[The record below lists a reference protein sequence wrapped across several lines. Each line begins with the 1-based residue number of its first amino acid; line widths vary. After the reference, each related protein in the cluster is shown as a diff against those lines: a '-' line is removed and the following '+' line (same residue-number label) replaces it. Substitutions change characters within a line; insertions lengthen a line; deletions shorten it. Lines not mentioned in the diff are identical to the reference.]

1 MKNSEFVHLHV
12 HTAYSLLDGA
22 IRVKDLLAQA
32 QAFGMNAVAITDHG
46 SLFGVLDFYQK
57 ATAAGIKPLL
67 GCELY
72 VAPGSRQEKTGK
84 GDNYHLVVLA
94 ENNEGYHNL
103 IRLVTRAHQE
113 GFYYRPRVDKELLQE
128 LNRGLIALSSCLH
141 GEVSRH
147 LLNENVEA
155 AETSARK
162 YAEIFKDR
170 FYLEVQANNLP
181 EQLKVNEAL
190 LNLGP
195 KWGLPVV
202 ATNDVHYLRPE
213 DARAHDVLLCI
224 QTGKTVNTS
233 GRMKFQTD
241 QLYFKSPEEMAQA
254 FPYPEVLAASGEI
267 AARCQVTLEL
277 GTYNF
282 PVFPVPEGESMD
294 ALMIRGAKAGLQE
307 RLAAPSTHPRLAE
320 ADYWQRLEYET
331 DILVKMGYAGYF
343 LVVADI
349 INYARKRQI
358 PLGPGRGSAAGSLVA
373 YALGITDLD
382 PLAYGLFFERFLNP
396 ERLSPP
402 DIDVDFCYER
412 RGEIIEYVSK
422 TYGWPNV
429 AHITTFGSMK
439 TRQVIRDVG
448 RALEVPYPEVDK
460 IAKLVPEKLNITL
473 EQSLAAEPRLR
484 ELQDNNPVVADILA
498 VARVLEGLPR
508 HASTHASAVV
518 IADRP
523 LIEYLPLYKGSK
535 GEQVTQFD
543 MKGVEKV
550 GLVKFDFLGLRTLT
564 VINQAVRLIR
574 RSHDPDFDIRTIPL
588 DDPATFALLQE
599 ANTAGVF
606 QLESTGMRL
615 LMARLKPTGFEDIIA
630 LVALYRPGP
639 MESGMHD
646 DFVRRKHGESRV
658 EYFLP
663 QMEPI
668 LKETYGVIL
677 YQEQVMQIAAAVS
690 GFSLAE
696 ADLLRRAMGKKDPA
710 VMAAQR
716 DRFVSGA
723 AANGVPKGKANELF
737 TLIEKFAGYGFNK
750 SHSAAYALVAYQTAY
765 LKAHYPL
772 EFLAAV
778 LNSEI
783 HNTTAMAKHIMEARE
798 EGIALLPPDINRSDR
813 DFTVENGKVRFGL
826 AGVKNVGV
834 GAIHDILEARR
845 AGPFQSFRDVLERI
859 NLGKVNRKV
868 LEALIQAGAFDNL
881 QPRRSRL
888 MAGLEGAL
896 EKVSNQKRLLATKQM
911 SMFGGLPEAQED
923 DWLPEAQPWD
933 KSMKLAR
940 EKQALGVYVT
950 GHPLDAYRSRLKAQ
964 IKITTADLADVPD
977 SQEVTLG
984 VVVTSLKEKSTKKG
998 GRLAILTLEDLAG
1011 SVEALAFSEIFER
1024 NAPLFTQP
1032 SLPLW
1037 FKGHVVQ
1044 EEKGPKLV
1052 AQEIAPLQTVLERGP
1067 ERLDLHLQT
1076 NGLTREQ
1083 LVKLKEI
1090 LSRHPGPVPA
1100 FLHFLHS
1107 QNEATLA
1114 LPRELTLAP
1123 SAELTEEVNRL
1134 FGYPALSP

>member
-1 MKNSEFVHLHV
+1 MNKQEFVHLHV

-22 IRVKDLLAQA
+22 IRVKDLLAQT
-32 QAFGMNAVAITDHG
+32 QAYEMPAVAITDHG
-46 SLFGVLDFYQK
+46 SLFGVLDCYQK
-57 ATAAGIKPLL
+57 AGAAGIKPLL

-84 GDNYHLVVLA
+84 GDNHHLVLLA
-94 ENNEGYHNL
+94 ENKEGYHNL

-128 LNRGLIALSSCLH
+128 LHGGLIALSSCLH
-141 GEVSRH
+141 GEVARN
-147 LLNENVEA
+147 LLLDDVKA
-155 AETSARK
+155 AEASARQ
-162 YAEIFKDR
+162 YAEIFPGR

-190 LNLGP
+190 LELGP
-195 KWGLPVV
+195 RWGLPVV

-233 GRMKFQTD
+233 GRMKFHTD
-241 QLYFKSPEEMAQA
+241 QLYFKSPEEMARV
-254 FPYPEVLAASGEI
+254 FPYPEVLAVSGEI
-267 AARCQVTLEL
+267 AARCQVSLDL
-277 GTYNF
+277 GTYHF
-282 PVFPVPEGESMD
+282 PVYPATGGESME
-294 ALMIRGAKAGLQE
+294 ALMTRRAREGLE
-307 RLAAPSTHPRLAE
+307 ARLAAPANHPRPPA
-320 ADYWQRLEYET
+320 AGYRQRLEYET
-331 DILVKMGYAGYF
+331 GILVNMGFAGYF

-349 INYARKRQI
+349 INFARAHQI
-358 PLGPGRGSAAGSLVA
+358 PVGPGRGSAAGSLVA
-373 YALGITDLD
+373 YSLGITDLD
-382 PLAYGLFFERFLNP
+382 PLAFGLFFERFLNP
-396 ERLSPP
+396 ERVSPP

-448 RALEVPYPEVDK
+448 RALEVPYPDVDK

-473 EQSLAAEPRLR
+473 EQSLAMEPRLR
-484 ELQDNNPVVADILA
+484 ELRDTNPTVADILS
-498 VARVLEGLPR
+498 VAAVLEGLPR

-518 IADRP
+518 IADHP
-523 LIEYLPLYKGSK
+523 LIDYLPLYKGSK

-564 VINQAVRLIR
+564 VIDQAVRLIR
-574 RSHDPDFDIRTIPL
+574 RHHTPDFDIHTLPL
-588 DDPATFALLQE
+588 DDPAAFALLQA

-606 QLESTGMRL
+606 QLESAGMRS
-615 LMARLKPTGFEDIIA
+615 LMVRLKPSVFEDIIA

-646 DFVRRKHGESRV
+646 DYVRRKHGESKV
-658 EYFLP
+658 EYPLP
-663 QMEPI
+663 QLEPI

-677 YQEQVMQIAAAVS
+677 YQEQVMQIAAVVS

-723 AANGVPKGKANELF
+723 GATGVAKSTAVELF
-737 TLIEKFAGYGFNK
+737 NLIEKFAGYGFNK

-783 HNTTAMAKHIMEARE
+783 NNTAALAKHIMEARDQ
-798 EGIALLPPDINRSDR
+798 GIALLPPDINRSDR
-813 DFTVENGKVRFGL
+813 DFTVEKDKVRYGL
-826 AGVKNVGV
+826 AGVKNVGL
-834 GAIHDILEARR
+834 GAIHNILEARQ
-845 AGPFQSFRDVLERI
+845 AGPFESFRDVLERL
-859 NLGKVNRKV
+859 NLSKVNRKV
-868 LEALIQAGAFDNL
+868 LESLIQAGAFDSL

-888 MAGLEGAL
+888 MAGLESAL
-896 EKVSNQKRLLATKQM
+896 EKVNNQKRLQAAKQM
-911 SMFGGLPEAQED
+911 SMFGGLVESQED

-933 KSMKLAR
+933 RSAKLAR
-940 EKQALGVYVT
+940 EKEALGVYLT
-950 GHPLDAYRSRLKAQ
+950 GHPLDAYRSLLKSQ
-964 IKITTADLADVPD
+964 IRITTADLAEVPD
-977 SQEVTLG
+977 AQEVTLG
-984 VVVTSLKEKSTKKG
+984 VVVTSLKEKATKRG
-998 GRLAILTLEDLAG
+998 GRLAILTVEDLAG
-1011 SVEALAFSEIFER
+1011 SIEVLVFTEVYERVAALLR
-1024 NAPLFTQP
+1024 QP

-1037 FKGHVVQ
+1037 LKGHVVQ

-1052 AQEIAPLQTVLERGP
+1052 AQDLARLEASLPSLP
-1067 ERLDLHLQT
+1067 ERVDLRLQA
-1076 NGLTREQ
+1076 GAVTREQ
-1083 LVKLKEI
+1083 LVKLKAI
-1090 LSRHPGPVPA
+1090 LKRHAGPIPA

-1107 QNEATLA
+1107 RQEATLA
-1114 LPRELTLAP
+1114 LPQDLAIMP
-1123 SAELTEEVNRL
+1123 SADLASEVNRL
-1134 FGYPALSP
+1134 LGYPAMSL